1 MKSTFSMKHV
11 LLDTDILLD
20 FFFDRKPYSA
30 FTAQVLTLCENK
42 KIKGY
47 VTPVILSNMY
57 YLLKRDATHD
67 KVVEKLAQLVS
78 ITEILLINRASVL
91 LALNSNF
98 RDFEDAL
105 QNFAA
110 VDNKDVEIILT
121 RNHKDYKGSSL
132 SVMSPEE
139 YMMGYLIK

>member
-11 LLDTDILLD
+11 LLGTDILLD
-20 FFFDRKPYSA
+20 FFFDRKPYSS
-30 FTAQVLTLCENK
+30 FTAQVLTLCETK